1 MGIGER
7 LGKTVL
13 NALHKGS
20 AQAQVRSQSQ
30 MERSLESLATFRLAG
45 MLQTTPGID
54 IQYCIELHCRN
65 GAAGSEL
72 STALAVYL
80 AGLSV

>member
-54 IQYCIELHCRN
+54 IQSVVSQRSSEENELLRL
-65 GAAGSEL
+65 GILRRFGR
-72 STALAVYL
+72 
-80 AGLSV
+80 GWRK